1 MDRNRIRGIV
11 RHQERTYIPEEY
23 RLLYNKGSI
32 EKMFEGRSDRD
43 KYVFIQMLESLD
55 DIDKKMITLG
65 ELQEL
70 AEEYMADEM
79 VSLIE
84 KLSKHKR
91 EYE

>member
-1 MDRNRIRGIV
+1 
-11 RHQERTYIPEEY
+11 
-23 RLLYNKGSI
+23 
-32 EKMFEGRSDRD
+32 MFEGRSDRD